1 MNVGA
6 AWHAARAENETT
18 RRDDS
23 NPLVAAGLAIF
34 VGVSGKDYAVFL
46 DAVGIAPG
54 AFTGTGNE
62 SSATCGR
69 LSFLLG
75 ATGASAAVDTAC
87 SSSLVA
93 ACMATGAVR
102 RGDAERRARGVR
114 RRRESRA
121 HARHARHPRRRGDA
135 LALGAV

>member
-6 AWHAARAENETT
+6 AWHAARAENEMT

-23 NPLVAAGLAIF
+23 NPPVAAGLAIF
-34 VGVSGKDYAVFL
+34 VGARGKITVFL

-87 SSSLVA
+87 SSSRSPRVW
-93 ACMATGAVR
+93 R
-102 RGDAERRARGVR
+102 REPFDEETPRTPRRAASAAGASLALTPVM
-114 RRRESRA
+114 
-121 HARHARHPRRRGDA
+121 HATLGGAGM